1 MAIFKNIINKVFGS
15 KSEKDLKT
23 IRPIVEEINAEFSK
37 LKNISDEELKSN
49 FNKVVNGLSDLIKSN
64 KESLIKNKVN
74 PEKIDEELY
83 SLEQNYLNENL
94 VKVYALVKDAAR
106 RISDKDYNVMGQRLE
121 WKMVH
126 YDVQLIGGIAL
137 HNGKIAEMKTGEG
150 KTLVSTLPIIL
161 NAITN
166 RGVHIITVNDY
177 LAERDSQWMSPLY
190 NFLGLSVGCIL
201 NQMDNETRKEMY
213 NKDITY
219 GTNSQFGFDY
229 LRDNMAVNAEMQVQR
244 GHSFAIVDEV
254 DSVLIDE
261 ARTPLIIS
269 GQINSDTNEQYTK
282 WRLPIESLIKKQ
294 NQYVNIL
301 LSDVEDLLKSNKKEA
316 GKKMLLAQ
324 RGAPKNKN
332 LAKLFQIQGTKQLSH
347 QVESEYIRDKKIQEL
362 DEELYFSIDEKNN
375 IIDLSDKGREFLSP
389 SEPEN
394 FVIPDIGDGFHKI
407 EQTHSD
413 LKKVAQE
420 KEQLQSLHA
429 ERSEKI
435 HTINQLLRA
444 YSLFEKDNEYIVQ
457 DGKVLIVDQHTGRV
471 MHGRQFSDGMHQA
484 IEAKE
489 KVAIQRETQTVATIT
504 IQNYFRM
511 YEKLAGMTG
520 TASTEAPEFMQ
531 IYKLDVLEIPTN
543 ESIQRMDYE
552 DLIYKTRKEKYSA
565 VIERIRELS
574 NTGQP
579 ILVGTT
585 SVEESETLSKMLKMA
600 KLQHNVLNAKQ
611 HQSEAE
617 IVARA
622 GMQNSITISTNM
634 AGRGTDIKLGQGV
647 EELGGLFIL
656 GTGRHESRRID
667 LQLRGRAGR
676 QGDKG
681 GSVFYLS
688 LEDNLM
694 RLFGS
699 DRISKVMDTMG
710 IKEGEV
716 ITHSMVTKSIER
728 AQKKI
733 EAMNFGSR
741 KNLIEYDDVMN
752 YQREIVYN
760 RRNYSLHEQDISDE
774 LNEIINEYIDD
785 ILDDFCSSSSNIN
798 WNFDGLNNELLN
810 IFALDM
816 KINENSNNLK
826 DLKQTI
832 IDGTAA
838 ILKFKEE
845 NFDLKMFNDFKKF
858 IILRTID
865 QKWQDHLY
873 MMDQLREGIN
883 LRAYGQKNP
892 LIEYKQEGFAMFE
905 LMMVETNKETLKRIF
920 RTNLSNMGIQ
930 SMKQDNKAKNIQT
943 KKNLDIL
950 SSLKP
955 KPETNQQSS
964 NPLQRGVAQNTI
976 SNQKSQ
982 PIKAD
987 KKIGRN
993 DKVTITKGSE
1003 SKVLKYKKAL
1013 QLLDDGWTLSG

>member
-15 KSEKDLKT
+15 KSEKDLKA
-23 IRPIVEEINAEFSK
+23 IRPIVGEINAEFSK

-49 FNKVVNGLSDLIKSN
+49 FNKVVYGLSDLIKSN

-83 SLEQNYLNENL
+83 ILEQDYLNENL

-106 RISDKDYNVMGQRLE
+106 RISDKEYNVMGQRLE

-161 NAITN
+161 NAITK

-229 LRDNMAVNAEMQVQR
+229 LRDNMAVSADMQVQR

-269 GQINSDTNEQYTK
+269 GQINSDTNEQYTQ
-282 WRLPIESLIKKQ
+282 WRSSVESLIKKQ
-294 NQYVNIL
+294 NQYVTTL
-301 LSDVEDLLKSNKKEA
+301 LSDVEHLLESDKKEA
-316 GKKMLLAQ
+316 GKKLLLAQ
-324 RGAPKNKN
+324 RGAPKNKR

-407 EQTHSD
+407 EQSNTDS
-413 LKKVAQE
+413 KKIAQE

-429 ERSEKI
+429 DRSEKI

-543 ESIQRMDYE
+543 ESIKRIDYE

-760 RRNYSLHEQDISDE
+760 RRNYSLHEEDISDE
-774 LNEIINEYIDD
+774 LNEIIKEYIDD
-785 ILDDFCSSSSNIN
+785 ILDEFCSSSSNIN

-816 KINENSNNLK
+816 KIDENSGNLN
-826 DLKQTI
+826 DLKQSI
-832 IDGTAA
+832 IDGTKAV
-838 ILKFKEE
+838 LNFKEE

-905 LMMVETNKETLKRIF
+905 SMMVETNKETLKRIF
-920 RTNLSNMGIQ
+920 RTNLSNIGIQ
-930 SMKQDNKAKNIQT
+930 SMKQDTKAKNIQT
-943 KKNLDIL
+943 KRNLDVL
-950 SSLKP
+950 SSLKA
-955 KPETNQQSS
+955 KPRENQQNLNSF
-964 NPLQRGVAQNTI
+964 PGAPPQNI
-976 SNQKSQ
+976 STNQKSK
-982 PIKAD
+982 PIKVD

-1003 SKVLKYKKAL
+1003 TKVLKYKKAL
-1013 QLLDDGWTLSG
+1013 QLLDDGWTLS

>member
-15 KSEKDLKT
+15 KSEKDLKA
-23 IRPIVEEINAEFSK
+23 IRPIVEEINVEFRK

-49 FNKVVNGLSDLIKSN
+49 FNKVVYGLSDLIKSN

-83 SLEQNYLNENL
+83 TLEQDYLNENL

-106 RISDKDYNVMGQRLE
+106 RISDKEYNVMGQRLE

-161 NAITN
+161 NAITK

-229 LRDNMAVNAEMQVQR
+229 LRDNMAVSADMQVQR

-269 GQINSDTNEQYTK
+269 GQINSDTNEQYTQ
-282 WRLPIESLIKKQ
+282 WRSSVESLIKKQ
-294 NQYVNIL
+294 NQYVTTL
-301 LSDVEDLLKSNKKEA
+301 LSDLEDLLESDKKEA
-316 GKKMLLAQ
+316 GKKLLLAQ
-324 RGAPKNKN
+324 RGAPKNKR

-375 IIDLSDKGREFLSP
+375 IIDLSDRGREFLSP

-407 EQTHSD
+407 EQSNTDS
-413 LKKVAQE
+413 KKIAQE

-429 ERSEKI
+429 DRSEKI

-543 ESIQRMDYE
+543 ESIKRIDYE

-760 RRNYSLHEQDISDE
+760 RRTYSLHEEDISDE
-774 LNEIINEYIDD
+774 LNEIIKEYIDD
-785 ILDDFCSSSSNIN
+785 ILDEFCSSSSNIN
-798 WNFDGLNNELLN
+798 WNFDGLNHELLN

-816 KINENSNNLK
+816 KIDENSGNLN
-826 DLKQTI
+826 DLKQSI
-832 IDGTAA
+832 IDGTKAV
-838 ILKFKEE
+838 LNFKEE
-845 NFDLKMFNDFKKF
+845 NFDLKIFNDFKKF

-905 LMMVETNKETLKRIF
+905 SMMVETNKETLKRIF
-920 RTNLSNMGIQ
+920 RTNLSNVGIQ
-930 SMKQDNKAKNIQT
+930 SMKQDTKAKNIQT
-943 KKNLDIL
+943 KRNLDVL
-950 SSLKP
+950 SSLKA
-955 KPETNQQSS
+955 KPQENQQNLNSF
-964 NPLQRGVAQNTI
+964 PGAPPQNI
-976 SNQKSQ
+976 STNQKSK
-982 PIKAD
+982 PIKVD

-1003 SKVLKYKKAL
+1003 TKVLKYKKAL
-1013 QLLDDGWTLSG
+1013 QLLDDGWTLS

>member
-15 KSEKDLKT
+15 KSEKDLKA
-23 IRPIVEEINAEFSK
+23 IRPIVEEINVEFSR

-49 FNKVVNGLSDLIKSN
+49 FNKVVYGLSDLIKSN

-83 SLEQNYLNENL
+83 ILEQDYLNENL

-106 RISDKDYNVMGQRLE
+106 RISDKEYNVMGQRLE

-161 NAITN
+161 NAITK

-229 LRDNMAVNAEMQVQR
+229 LRDNMAVSADMQVQR

-269 GQINSDTNEQYTK
+269 GQINSDTNEQYTQ
-282 WRLPIESLIKKQ
+282 WRSSVESLIKKQ
-294 NQYVNIL
+294 NQYVTTL
-301 LSDVEDLLKSNKKEA
+301 LSDVEDLLESDKKEA
-316 GKKMLLAQ
+316 GKKLLLAQ
-324 RGAPKNKN
+324 RGAPKNKR

-407 EQTHSD
+407 EQSNTDS
-413 LKKVAQE
+413 KKIAQE

-429 ERSEKI
+429 DRSEKI

-543 ESIQRMDYE
+543 ESIKRIDYE

-760 RRNYSLHEQDISDE
+760 RRTYSLHEEDISDE
-774 LNEIINEYIDD
+774 LNEIIKEYIDD
-785 ILDDFCSSSSNIN
+785 ILDEFCSSSSNIN

-816 KINENSNNLK
+816 KIDENSGNLN
-826 DLKQTI
+826 DLKQSI
-832 IDGTAA
+832 IDGTKAV
-838 ILKFKEE
+838 LNFKEE

-905 LMMVETNKETLKRIF
+905 SMMVETNKETLKRIF
-920 RTNLSNMGIQ
+920 RTNLSNIGIQ
-930 SMKQDNKAKNIQT
+930 SMKQDTKAKNIQT
-943 KKNLDIL
+943 KRNLDVL
-950 SSLKP
+950 SSLKA
-955 KPETNQQSS
+955 KPQENQQNLNSFPGAS
-964 NPLQRGVAQNTI
+964 TQSVST
-976 SNQKSQ
+976 NQKSK
-982 PIKAD
+982 PIKVD

-1003 SKVLKYKKAL
+1003 TKVLKYKKAL
-1013 QLLDDGWTLSG
+1013 QLLDDGWTLS

>member
-15 KSEKDLKT
+15 KSEKDLKA
-23 IRPIVEEINAEFSK
+23 IRPIVEEINVEFSR

-49 FNKVVNGLSDLIKSN
+49 FNKVVYGLSDLIKSN

-83 SLEQNYLNENL
+83 ILEQDYLNENL

-106 RISDKDYNVMGQRLE
+106 RISDKEYNVMGQRLE

-161 NAITN
+161 NAITK

-229 LRDNMAVNAEMQVQR
+229 LRDNMAVSADMQVQR

-269 GQINSDTNEQYTK
+269 GQINSDTNEQYTQ
-282 WRLPIESLIKKQ
+282 WRSSVESLIKKQ
-294 NQYVNIL
+294 NQYVTTL
-301 LSDVEDLLKSNKKEA
+301 LSDVEDLLESDKKEA
-316 GKKMLLAQ
+316 GKKLLLAQ
-324 RGAPKNKN
+324 RGAPKNKR

-407 EQTHSD
+407 EQSNTDS
-413 LKKVAQE
+413 KKIAQE

-429 ERSEKI
+429 DRSEKI

-543 ESIQRMDYE
+543 ESIKRIDYE

-760 RRNYSLHEQDISDE
+760 RRTYSLHEEDISDE
-774 LNEIINEYIDD
+774 LNEIIKEYIDD
-785 ILDDFCSSSSNIN
+785 ILDEFCSSSSNIN

-816 KINENSNNLK
+816 KIDENSGNLN
-826 DLKQTI
+826 DLKQSI
-832 IDGTAA
+832 IDGTKAV
-838 ILKFKEE
+838 LNFKEE

-905 LMMVETNKETLKRIF
+905 SMMVETNKETLKRIF
-920 RTNLSNMGIQ
+920 RTNLSNIGIQ
-930 SMKQDNKAKNIQT
+930 SMKQDTKAKNIQT
-943 KKNLDIL
+943 KRNLDVL
-950 SSLKP
+950 SSLKA
-955 KPETNQQSS
+955 KPRENQQNLNSF
-964 NPLQRGVAQNTI
+964 PGAPPQNVST
-976 SNQKSQ
+976 NQKSK
-982 PIKAD
+982 PIKVD

-1003 SKVLKYKKAL
+1003 TKVLKYKKAL
-1013 QLLDDGWTLSG
+1013 QLLDDGWTLS

>member
-1 MAIFKNIINKVFGS
+1 MAILKNIINKVFGS
-15 KSEKDLKT
+15 KSEKDLKA
-23 IRPIVEEINAEFSK
+23 IRPIVEEINVEFSK
-37 LKNISDEELKSN
+37 LNNISDEELKSN
-49 FNKVVNGLSDLIKSN
+49 FNKVVYGLSDLIKSN

-83 SLEQNYLNENL
+83 ALEQDYLNENL

-106 RISDKDYNVMGQRLE
+106 RISDKEYNVMGQRLE

-161 NAITN
+161 NAITK

-177 LAERDSQWMSPLY
+177 LAERDSQWMSPLF

-229 LRDNMAVNAEMQVQR
+229 LRDNMAVSADMQVQR

-269 GQINSDTNEQYTK
+269 GQINSDTNEQYTQ
-282 WRLPIESLIKKQ
+282 WRSSVESLIKKQ
-294 NQYVNIL
+294 NQYVTTL
-301 LSDVEDLLKSNKKEA
+301 LSDVEHLLESDKKEA
-316 GKKMLLAQ
+316 GKKLLLAQ
-324 RGAPKNKN
+324 RGAPKNKR

-407 EQTHSD
+407 EQSNTDS
-413 LKKVAQE
+413 KKIAQE

-429 ERSEKI
+429 DRSEKI

-565 VIERIRELS
+565 VIDRIRELS

-760 RRNYSLHEQDISDE
+760 RRNYSLHEEDISDE
-774 LNEIINEYIDD
+774 LNEIIKEYIDD
-785 ILDDFCSSSSNIN
+785 ILDEFCSSSSNIN

-816 KINENSNNLK
+816 KIDENSGNLN
-826 DLKQTI
+826 DLKQSI
-832 IDGTAA
+832 IDGTKAV
-838 ILKFKEE
+838 LNFKEE

-905 LMMVETNKETLKRIF
+905 SMMVETNKETLKRIF
-920 RTNLSNMGIQ
+920 RTNLSNIGIQ
-930 SMKQDNKAKNIQT
+930 SMKQDTKAKNIQT
-943 KKNLDIL
+943 KRNLDVL
-950 SSLKP
+950 SSLKA
-955 KPETNQQSS
+955 KPQENQQNLNSFPGAS
-964 NPLQRGVAQNTI
+964 PRSVSTNE
-976 SNQKSQ
+976 KSK
-982 PIKAD
+982 PIKVD

-1003 SKVLKYKKAL
+1003 TKVLKYKKAL
-1013 QLLDDGWTLSG
+1013 QLLDDGWTLS

>member
-15 KSEKDLKT
+15 KSEKDLKA
-23 IRPIVEEINAEFSK
+23 IRPIVEEINVEFSK
-37 LKNISDEELKSN
+37 LNNISDEELKSN
-49 FNKVVNGLSDLIKSN
+49 FNKVVYGLSDLIKSN

-83 SLEQNYLNENL
+83 ILEQDYLNENL

-106 RISDKDYNVMGQRLE
+106 RISDKEYNVMGQRLE

-161 NAITN
+161 NAITK

-229 LRDNMAVNAEMQVQR
+229 LRDNMAVSADMQVQR

-269 GQINSDTNEQYTK
+269 GQINSDTNEQYTQ
-282 WRLPIESLIKKQ
+282 WRSYVESLIKKQ
-294 NQYVNIL
+294 NQYVTTL
-301 LSDVEDLLKSNKKEA
+301 LSDVEDLLESDKKEA
-316 GKKMLLAQ
+316 GKKLLLAQ
-324 RGAPKNKN
+324 RGAPKNKR

-407 EQTHSD
+407 EQSNTDS
-413 LKKVAQE
+413 KKIAQE

-429 ERSEKI
+429 DRSEKI

-543 ESIQRMDYE
+543 ESIKRIDYE
-552 DLIYKTRKEKYSA
+552 DLIYKTRKEKYYA

-760 RRNYSLHEQDISDE
+760 RRTYSLHEEDISDE
-774 LNEIINEYIDD
+774 LNEIIKEYIDD
-785 ILDDFCSSSSNIN
+785 ILDEFCSSSSNIN

-816 KINENSNNLK
+816 KIDENSGNLN
-826 DLKQTI
+826 DLKQSI
-832 IDGTAA
+832 IDGTKAV
-838 ILKFKEE
+838 LNFKEE

-905 LMMVETNKETLKRIF
+905 SMMVETNKETLKRIF
-920 RTNLSNMGIQ
+920 RTNLSNIGIQ
-930 SMKQDNKAKNIQT
+930 SMKQDTKAKNIQT
-943 KKNLDIL
+943 KRNLDVL
-950 SSLKP
+950 SSLKA
-955 KPETNQQSS
+955 KPRENQQNLNSF
-964 NPLQRGVAQNTI
+964 PGAPPQNI
-976 SNQKSQ
+976 STNQKSK
-982 PIKAD
+982 PIKVD

-1003 SKVLKYKKAL
+1003 TKVLKYKKAL
-1013 QLLDDGWTLSG
+1013 QLLDDGWTLS